1 MGGWNRKL
9 SNTFFSSLPS
19 GRLQVHALGFTNQT
33 DPPPE
38 NDSEANNKQEA
49 TINFLL
55 MVELGKTWL
64 GSWVKCCS
72 STTIVPIVSRHRNTA
87 GMLVLAMVYTG
98 TGWVAA
104 VLHHNLKDHLK
115 LFLSLVLQFS
125 CIL

>member
-19 GRLQVHALGFTNQT
+19 GRLQVHVLGFHQSNRST
-33 DPPPE
+33 PE

-64 GSWVKCCS
+64 GFWVKRCS
-72 STTIVPIVSRHRNTA
+72 STTIVPIVSRHRNIA
-87 GMLVLAMVYTG
+87 GMLALAVVYTG
-98 TGWVAA
+98 TGWVAP
-104 VLHHNLKDHLK
+104 VLHHNLKVHLK